1 MVIIMKKVISFRLS
15 ESDLANLDAVCAKL
29 GLSRGEAVAK
39 GIAVLATEYV
49 RKGGSIERDTPWI
62 EGVPDAKT

>member
-1 MVIIMKKVISFRLS
+1 MKQVISFRLS
-15 ESDLANLDAVCAKL
+15 DSDLADLDAVCAKL

-39 GIAVLATEYV
+39 GISVLAAEYV

-62 EGVPDAKT
+62 KGGQNAKTRR